1 MKVKFP
7 NKTKLDGVWYQAL
20 DEIEIDKKDHKKFMK
35 SGALPV
41 AEYEVLEEEN
51 EPVKEVEKKEEPK
64 ATPNKN
70 KKQK

>member
-1 MKVKFP
+1 MKVKFT
-7 NKTKLDGVWYQAL
+7 NKTKLGGKWYQAL
-20 DEIEIDKKDHKKFMK
+20 DEIEIDKKDHKKFMEA
-35 SGALPV
+35 GALPV
-41 AEYEVLEEEN
+41 AEYVVLEEED